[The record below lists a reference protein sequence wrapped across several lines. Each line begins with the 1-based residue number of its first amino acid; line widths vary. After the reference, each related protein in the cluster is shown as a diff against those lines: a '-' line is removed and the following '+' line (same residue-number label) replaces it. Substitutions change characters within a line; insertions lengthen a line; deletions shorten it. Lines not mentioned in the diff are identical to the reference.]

1 RTDPSFRRAQLVLAQ
16 PALGQRVDLLVIGE
30 DQMRVAA
37 HEQPAAIDALCG
49 QPVELGQEHGRI
61 DHHTVA
67 DDRGDVV
74 VEDAA
79 RHQLQGKR
87 LASDDDRVPR
97 VVPALVA
104 HDDVHLL
111 GDEVGELALAL
122 VTPLGTDHDRCGHGA
137 MVVNHDPR
145 AGSQN
150 DRDVSTPEVSV
161 VVPMRNAAEHVL
173 EQVTALANQSAGEV
187 DFEVIWVDNGSSDDT
202 LQLVSDS
209 IRGDDRMRVI
219 SAPEVRSSY
228 FARNQGVAAA
238 KGDLVLFCDADD
250 VVDKHWIQSMVT
262 ALADLDVVGG
272 SLKFGIDEAAT
283 VETAPVH
290 AFLPA
295 ARTANLGARKDAFE
309 TLGGFN
315 GSMRSGEDWAF
326 CWRAQLAG

>member
-1 RTDPSFRRAQLVLAQ
+1 
-16 PALGQRVDLLVIGE
+16 
-30 DQMRVAA
+30 
-37 HEQPAAIDALCG
+37 
-49 QPVELGQEHGRI
+49 
-61 DHHTVA
+61 
-67 DDRGDVV
+67 
-74 VEDAA
+74 
-79 RHQLQGKR
+79 
-87 LASDDDRVPR
+87 
-97 VVPALVA
+97 
-104 HDDVHLL
+104 
-111 GDEVGELALAL
+111 
-122 VTPLGTDHDRCGHGA
+122 
-137 MVVNHDPR
+137 
-145 AGSQN
+145 
-150 DRDVSTPEVSV
+150 
-161 VVPMRNAAEHVL
+161 MRNTAEHVL

-295 ARTANLGARKDAFE
+295 AALRTWELARVRSRRLVASTARCARVRTGRSAGGLSLRASGSASTPAPSCCIEGGERVGADEAALDTGAVVPRMGSPIRAARRRSPNDPRRTQPNRRPSHPPGREAPPGPRACARRCLEPRRHLVERVEAEANRALRENAKWGPRRVPTSAPALKRQHPGQSLPPVLSF
-309 TLGGFN
+309 
-315 GSMRSGEDWAF
+315 SMAY
-326 CWRAQLAG
+326 A